1 MEEMCFIMEETGA
14 SRKGKRNSL
23 TGEKCGKSV
32 KFIRQIL

>member
-1 MEEMCFIMEETGA
+1 MEEMCYIMEETGA

-23 TGEKCGKSV
+23 TGEKRGESM